1 MGLNVSKGN
10 MYDWITKTWNPIRG
24 VCPHQ
29 CAYCYVKKSRAKLL
43 YEGPPKLVE
52 SQFKKSLGKDNF
64 IFVGSMIDIFAAEI
78 KDDWIG
84 ETLEYCR
91 SFPDNKYLFQSK
103 NPGIMLDWVDNDK
116 FPANSII
123 GTTIETNRFYAD
135 HMGKTILPQSR
146 AFYMGEISEVY
157 PTMLT
162 IEPIMAFEL
171 KNLVELIQQCHP
183 QWVNIGADSQRHNLP
198 EPTGVEVE
206 ALISELKK
214 FTEVKVKKNLKRLL

>member
-1 MGLNVSKGN
+1 MGLNKTSGN
-10 MYDWITKTWNPIRG
+10 MYSWITKTWNPIRG
-24 VCPHQ
+24 ACPHQ
-29 CAYCYVKKSRAKLL
+29 CAYCYVKKSRAKWL
-43 YEGPPKLVE
+43 YEGPPKLIE

-78 KDDWIG
+78 KGAWIG

-103 NPGIMLDWVDNDK
+103 NPIAMLDWIDE

-123 GTTIETNRFYAD
+123 GTTIETNRFYSD
-135 HMGKTILPQSR
+135 HMGKTPLPQSR
-146 AFYMGEISEVY
+146 ADHMRRISKMY

-162 IEPIMAFEL
+162 IEPIMAFNL
-171 KNLVELIQQCHP
+171 DVLVNLVRWCQP
-183 QWVNIGADSQRHNLP
+183 QWVNVGADSQGHNLP
-198 EPTGVEVE
+198 EPTATEVE

-214 FTEVKVKKNLKRLL
+214 FTEVKVKKNLRRLL